1 MLENCYDEAD
11 EEFGRFVEHFGR
23 GKSDRGIED
32 VILQAWQFSQSHPW
46 PQEWLAACQK
56 ELEEESIGE
65 MEESPWMVFLME
77 DVARQMA
84 ELSGQLGKP
93 LMCAWRKTA
102 PWHTS
107 PCS

>member
-1 MLENCYDEAD
+1 MA
-11 EEFGRFVEHFGR
+11 V
-23 GKSDRGIED
+23 
-32 VILQAWQFSQSHPW
+32 SQSHPW

-84 ELSGQLGKP
+84 ELPGSWG
-93 LMCAWRKTA
+93 
-102 PWHTS
+102 S
-107 PCS
+107 P

>member
-1 MLENCYDEAD
+1 
-11 EEFGRFVEHFGR
+11 
-23 GKSDRGIED
+23 
-32 VILQAWQFSQSHPW
+32 
-46 PQEWLAACQK
+46 
-56 ELEEESIGE
+56 

-84 ELSGQLGKP
+84 ELSGQLGEA
-93 LMCAWRKTA
+93 LNVCLEETA